1 MKKRLSLLLLLS
13 FGFTIA
19 QKPIF
24 TNATVKSATVYSYSA
39 ELSQTTSIQLPTGTS
54 EIVVKNVADY
64 LNENTVQIAAPNSV
78 TVLSVQFTKNY
89 ISEYETDENNPILEK
104 VRDSIKI
111 VEIEI
116 SKVVNQRNSYAKSIE
131 ILDKNQQISSQNSN
145 WTVSELMK
153 LVDYTNSKR
162 TELSNLINTFTKKEQ
177 DLTEKLAQ
185 LNQKLEINVQEEEKT
200 SKGKLIIQ
208 VMNEVAGL
216 VKLDINYIT
225 NNASWTPFYDLR
237 ADNTTLPITMMY
249 KAKVAQNTGIDWKK
263 VKLTLSNGN
272 PNQNNQAPE
281 LNTWFL
287 RYRKSISSN
296 FGYIDSNYFRDGD
309 RESRY
314 DTLANGKIIDLLQ
327 GRAAGVNITQRNGSS
342 ANLRI
347 RGTSSIDS
355 NAEPLIIINGTV
367 ATKEAM
373 EKLNPN
379 AIKNVTVLKEAT
391 ALYGSRASNGV
402 LLITTKNMDDYTS
415 ITEKELNVSF
425 DIDIPYDILS
435 NGKVHSVALKELK
448 LPANYPYYAA
458 PRIDK
463 DVFLTA
469 EIIDY
474 SKFNILPGE
483 ANIIFEGLY
492 VGKTTINPSQTS
504 DSLQLSMGRD
514 KKIVLKREKVLEKS
528 GTRFLSSYKEQTF
541 TYDITVRNNK
551 NEAIQLIM
559 EDQYP
564 ISTDKE
570 ITIELLEKDNAKVNQ
585 ETGIL
590 TWYLNLG
597 SNETKKIRMS
607 YKVRYP
613 KDKTIENL

>member
-1 MKKRLSLLLLLS
+1 MKKRGSLLLLLS
-13 FGFTIA
+13 FGITIA

-39 ELSQTTSIQLPTGTS
+39 ELSQTISIQLPTGTS

-64 LNENTVQIAAPNSV
+64 LNENTIQIAAPNSV

-111 VEIEI
+111 VEVEI

-162 TELSNLINTFTKKEQ
+162 TELSNLINAFTKKEQ

-237 ADNTTLPITMMY
+237 ADNTTLPIAMMY

-272 PNQNNQAPE
+272 PNQNNQEPN

-287 RYRKSISSN
+287 RYRKPISSN
-296 FGYIDSNYFRDGD
+296 FGYMDSDGSID
-309 RESRY
+309 
-314 DTLANGKIIDLLQ
+314 KLLQ
-327 GRAAGVNITQRNGSS
+327 DSVSGVQINQASGAPEAPKNI
-342 ANLRI
+342 LI
-347 RGTSSIDS
+347 RGTSRIDS
-355 NAEPLIIINGTV
+355 NTEPLIIINGTV

-373 EKLNPN
+373 QKLNPD
-379 AIKNVTVLKEAT
+379 AIKNMTGLKEAT

-402 LLITTKNMDDYTS
+402 LVITTKNMDDYTS

-435 NGKVHSVALKELK
+435 NEKVHSVALKELK
-448 LPANYPYYAA
+448 LPANYRYYAA

-492 VGKTTINPSQTS
+492 VGKTTINPSETS
-504 DSLQLSMGRD
+504 DSLQLGMGRD
-514 KKIVLKREKVLEKS
+514 KKIVLKREKVVEKS

-551 NEAIQLIM
+551 KEAIQLIM

-564 ISTDKE
+564 ISTEKE
-570 ITIELLEKDNAKVNQ
+570 ITIELLEKDNSKVNQ

-590 TWYLNLG
+590 TWDLNLG
-597 SNETKKIRMS
+597 SSETKKIRMS